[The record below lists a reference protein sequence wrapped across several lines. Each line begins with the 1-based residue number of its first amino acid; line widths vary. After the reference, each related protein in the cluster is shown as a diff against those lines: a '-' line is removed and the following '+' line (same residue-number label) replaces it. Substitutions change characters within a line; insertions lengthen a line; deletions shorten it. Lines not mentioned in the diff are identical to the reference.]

1 MTKADFITRVRE
13 NSELSKAQIDN
24 VLTTILDTIV
34 ECVAEGE
41 KVNFVGFGSFEKHE
55 RKAKDG
61 VNPKTKE
68 KITIPAKVIPKFKV
82 GKLFKDTVAES
93 K

>member
-13 NSELSKAQIDN
+13 NSELSKAQIDE

-55 RKAKDG
+55 RKAKYG

-68 KITIPAKVIPKFKV
+68 KITIPAKVVPKFKV
-82 GKLFKDTVAES
+82 GKIFKDAVAES
-93 K
+93 E